1 MATKG
6 INWGRREREVR
17 QGEQESKGGGEERE
31 EMGKGGREERAG
43 DVEEKRARQCM
54 YIVPTALSMLGDDV

>member
-1 MATKG
+1 
-6 INWGRREREVR
+6 
-17 QGEQESKGGGEERE
+17 
-31 EMGKGGREERAG
+31 MGKGGREEREG